1 MTEARNKIGK
11 NFLREEHH
19 AFNEFMSLQ
28 EVLRGRSI
36 RWMNRNQELRGTVE
50 PPARRPYAGAYSP
63 DFRDGRV
70 RVAELQVLSSV

>member
-28 EVLRGRSI
+28 E
-36 RWMNRNQELRGTVE
+36 E
-50 PPARRPYAGAYSP
+50 
-63 DFRDGRV
+63 
-70 RVAELQVLSSV
+70 